1 MPVMA
6 VDSPPPPDNNPVPQ
20 PENPDPDGLGV
31 KPTSEYLDAPTT
43 EAVFDPYEH
52 REGVT
57 DQGVTG
63 QVADTGPELKRSER
77 AQPRS
82 PEQAEADLGLPED
95 PESVSDRPGEVRA
108 LGEVIDGLGE
118 VTIALQGVLRSW
130 DAGVAELAAAREA
143 GRAPGISERDFRR
156 VAGARPE
163 LEQALGQVT
172 DMKDSAARG
181 SEPSLDET
189 ANLAVQLTDV
199 SAAADRVH
207 QELPRS
213 SVWRNITKGFR
224 AVFRGLGQF
233 FINLPNMEVTGISLR
248 SAGVCPSAWPRRN
261 SPST

>member
-1 MPVMA
+1 M
-6 VDSPPPPDNNPVPQ
+6 
-20 PENPDPDGLGV
+20 
-31 KPTSEYLDAPTT
+31 
-43 EAVFDPYEH
+43 
-52 REGVT
+52 
-57 DQGVTG
+57 
-63 QVADTGPELKRSER
+63 
-77 AQPRS
+77 
-82 PEQAEADLGLPED
+82 
-95 PESVSDRPGEVRA
+95 RA
-108 LGEVIDGLGE
+108 LGEVTDGLGK
-118 VTIALQGVLRSW
+118 VTIALRGVLRSW

-143 GRAPGISERDFRR
+143 GGAPGISEHDFRR

-233 FINLPNMEVTGISLR
+233 FINLPNMEVTGISFKVSGGLPFGLAQAELTLDL
-248 SAGVCPSAWPRRN
+248 SPRA
-261 SPST
+261 PPEPDEAPD